1 MVKLAEEKKQVI
13 TTAAFLCF
21 FVFCL
26 LLLLNCECDV
36 LRVLARIVPVMKFCE
51 DIVLLLPTPEEMT
64 VSLLIVFG
72 CTIMDRN
79 CTIYSLNDRKQLQGK
94 KDLCC

>member
-21 FVFCL
+21 FVLCLL

-51 DIVLLLPTPEEMT
+51 DIVLFLPTPEEMT

-72 CTIMDRN
+72 CTIMDR
-79 CTIYSLNDRKQLQGK
+79 
-94 KDLCC
+94 

>member
-13 TTAAFLCF
+13 TTNSYFFCF

-72 CTIMDRN
+72 CAIMDR
-79 CTIYSLNDRKQLQGK
+79 
-94 KDLCC
+94 

>member
-13 TTAAFLCF
+13 TTNSYFFCF
-21 FVFCL
+21 FVLCL

-36 LRVLARIVPVMKFCE
+36 LRVLAGIVPVMKFCE
-51 DIVLLLPTPEEMT
+51 DIVLFLPKPREMT

-72 CTIMDRN
+72 CTIMGR
-79 CTIYSLNDRKQLQGK
+79 
-94 KDLCC
+94 

>member
-13 TTAAFLCF
+13 ATAAFFCF
-21 FVFCL
+21 FVLCVL

-36 LRVLARIVPVMKFCE
+36 LRVLTRIVPVMKFCE
-51 DIVLLLPTPEEMT
+51 DIVLFLPTPEEMT

-72 CTIMDRN
+72 CTIMDR
-79 CTIYSLNDRKQLQGK
+79 
-94 KDLCC
+94 

>member
-13 TTAAFLCF
+13 TTAAFFCF
-21 FVFCL
+21 FVLCL

-64 VSLLIVFG
+64 VSLLIVFS
-72 CTIMDRN
+72 CTIMDR
-79 CTIYSLNDRKQLQGK
+79 
-94 KDLCC
+94 

>member
-13 TTAAFLCF
+13 TTAAFFCF
-21 FVFCL
+21 FVLCV

-72 CTIMDRN
+72 CTIMDR
-79 CTIYSLNDRKQLQGK
+79 
-94 KDLCC
+94 

>member
-13 TTAAFLCF
+13 TTAAFFCF
-21 FVFCL
+21 FVLCL

-72 CTIMDRN
+72 CTIMDR
-79 CTIYSLNDRKQLQGK
+79 
-94 KDLCC
+94 